1 MCSGS
6 ILPDNGNNILTGMR
20 IKRKIIAINEDT
32 GERKE
37 FDSEYALAKE
47 LNMSISAVQI
57 TRLRGTAAKGWKI
70 FDTPDAIRKRIAIL
84 EEQIALLE
92 S

>member
-1 MCSGS
+1 
-6 ILPDNGNNILTGMR
+6 MR
-20 IKRKIIAINEDT
+20 QRRRIIAVNEET

-37 FDSEYALAKE
+37 FESEYALAKE
-47 LNMSISAVQI
+47 LGMSISAVQI

-70 FDTPDAIRKRIAIL
+70 FDTPENIRKRIAIL